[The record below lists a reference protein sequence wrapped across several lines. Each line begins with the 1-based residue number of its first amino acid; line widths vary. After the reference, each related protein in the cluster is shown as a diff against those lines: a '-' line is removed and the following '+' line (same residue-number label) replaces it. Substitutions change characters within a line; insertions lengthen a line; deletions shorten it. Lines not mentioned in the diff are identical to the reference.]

1 MLANLLTL
9 NVLQQK
15 TIGLTDSDGLQNP
28 ALGKAAYVNYQFILS
43 AKLLRFSNFCVQKN
57 NQ

>member
-15 TIGLTDSDGLQNP
+15 NIDLTDNDGLQNP
-28 ALGKAAYVNYQFILS
+28 ALGKAAIRLIKSLIVND
-43 AKLLRFSNFCVQKN
+43 
-57 NQ
+57 